1 MSCSWCQSL
10 VVDENKVAYTKSVR
24 VIKLLKLDMLEKE
37 KKKNGGQQKEKK
49 RKKTWR
55 SVSDRMRHVNCN
67 WTGDDY
73 SCTIDRMVWPWS
85 WPLPSFNMGLVV
97 VHMLQSWKEIAACN
111 VAGMAGSQER
121 QRCRRRCGKSTPGW
135 MEHPWPLWSFCM
147 ECSGLDFCFG
157 HASFG
162 CYTPVLGAGFVF

>member
-10 VVDENKVAYTKSVR
+10 VVDENNAAYTESAR

-37 KKKNGGQQKEKK
+37 KKKNGGQQKKEKDLVF
-49 RKKTWR
+49 
-55 SVSDRMRHVNCN
+55 SVRMRHVNCN

-73 SCTIDRMVWPWS
+73 SCTIGRMVWPWS

-97 VHMLQSWKEIAACN
+97 AHMLQSWKEIAACN

-135 MEHPWPLWSFCM
+135 MEHPWPSWSFCM
-147 ECSGLDFCFG
+147 ECSGLDSCFG

-162 CYTPVLGAGFVF
+162 C